1 MVKGRP
7 LLRWAGILLACA
19 SISFVCIEARGEGEP
34 AKAPESG
41 RPDLI
46 KINTLAAFGK
56 LELPPVT
63 FFHDKHTEVLLKEK
77 KNCETCHAVK
87 DHKLNLAFK
96 GTETAKPGQLKDIYH
111 ANCIGCHTE
120 RAAAGK
126 ETGALDG
133 FCRSCHNAT
142 PQAAVRLDAGLDKV
156 LHFRHV
162 DSKDIPASSGGKGQL
177 RQLSS

>member
-7 LLRWAGILLACA
+7 LLRWAGILLTCA

-63 FFHDKHTEVLLKEK
+63 FFHDKHTDVLLKEK

-87 DHKLNLAFK
+87 DNKLNLAYK
-96 GTETAKPGQLKDIYH
+96 GTETAKPAQLKDIYH
-111 ANCIGCHTE
+111 ASCIGCHTE
-120 RAAAGK
+120 TAAAGK
-126 ETGALDG
+126 KSGPLDG
-133 FCRSCHNAT
+133 FCRSCHDAT
-142 PQAAVRLDAGLDKV
+142 PPAAVRLDAGLDKV

-162 DSKDIPASSGGKGQL
+162 DSKSIAANPRRTG
-177 RQLSS
+177 